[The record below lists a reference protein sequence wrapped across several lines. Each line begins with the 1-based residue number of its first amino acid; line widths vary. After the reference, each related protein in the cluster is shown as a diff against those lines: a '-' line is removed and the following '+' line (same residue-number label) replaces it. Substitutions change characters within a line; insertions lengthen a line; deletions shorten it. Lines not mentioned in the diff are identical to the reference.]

1 MLVRVTAEVPVGR
14 RKLYFL
20 KRSLGKMLGSLASG
34 RDLELSVMMVGDETM
49 RRLNLEY
56 LDRNEPTDVMAFPQT
71 APEEIGNNVP
81 GAGQP
86 ELLGDIVICVPTA
99 RQQARERGEPLI
111 RELELLAAHG
121 LLHLFGYGDSTPD
134 EKRVMCAMESELLG
148 RRTVRDE

>member
-1 MLVRVTAEVPVGR
+1 
-14 RKLYFL
+14 
-20 KRSLGKMLGSLASG
+20 MLGSLASG

-56 LDRNEPTDVMAFPQT
+56 LGRNEPTDVMAFPQA
-71 APEEIGNNVP
+71 APEEIGNYAP

-134 EKRVMCAMESELLG
+134 EKRVMYAMESKLLG
-148 RRTVRDE
+148 RRTARTSDRRIIR